1 MTMEV
6 LQLKTKTNFNFQ
18 HVNKSYQ
25 IIIIASFDNNY
36 WVMMNKPMFIAFLGT
51 GTLKEWGAYNFPPL
65 KRGFGGLE
73 MGAKKKTSGG

>member
-25 IIIIASFDNNY
+25 IIASFDNNY

-51 GTLKEWGAYNFPPL
+51 GTLKEWRAYNFPPL
-65 KRGFGGLE
+65 KRGFWRLKR
-73 MGAKKKTSGG
+73 GAK

>member
-25 IIIIASFDNNY
+25 IIASFDNNY
-36 WVMMNKPMFIAFLGT
+36 WVMMNKPTFIAFLGM

-65 KRGFGGLE
+65 KRGFWGVREGG
-73 MGAKKKTSGG
+73 